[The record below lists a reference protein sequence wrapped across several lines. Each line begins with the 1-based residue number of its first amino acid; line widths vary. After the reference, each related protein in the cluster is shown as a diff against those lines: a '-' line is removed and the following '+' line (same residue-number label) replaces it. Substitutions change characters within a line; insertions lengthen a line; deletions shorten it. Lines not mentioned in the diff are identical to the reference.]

1 MGAEVR
7 QSLSQEEYRNP
18 PQSPF
23 TKGEARMKLFFE
35 FTLDQ
40 AAQRI
45 LIPSAK
51 SDLL

>member
-1 MGAEVR
+1 MRQESVGEVR
-7 QSLSQEEYRNP
+7 I
-18 PQSPF
+18 
-23 TKGEARMKLFFE
+23 KFFFG